1 MLSGGYDSPIFSAK
15 VFAGYSEECAVRH
28 NNPNK
33 NVLFLGN
40 SYTYFNDLPAMVR
53 NLASAAGLSA
63 TTTSNTPGGQ
73 TLQGHTST
81 SIGTINSGN
90 WDVVVLQEQ
99 SQKPSFPK
107 SYVMFMNIPILFVS
121 KCMNRFIKQVCL
133 TPWCLSTLSEPRT
146 RALFQSSTK
155 LGAD

>member
-1 MLSGGYDSPIFSAK
+1 MFDGYI
-15 VFAGYSEECAVRH
+15 EECAVRH

-33 NVLFLGN
+33 KILFLGN

-63 TTTSNTPGGQ
+63 TTSSNTPGGQ

-99 SQKPSFPK
+99 SQKPSFPQ
-107 SYVMFMNIPILFVS
+107 SYVIFKNIRIIIATVHTI
-121 KCMNRFIKQVCL
+121 RFIKQVYL
-133 TPWCLSTLSEPRT
+133 TPWCW
-146 RALFQSSTK
+146 
-155 LGAD
+155 